1 MYIKLRERAY
11 RHWASGQ
18 DPILDVYIKPIG
30 VAKWDPNKEHTVDE
44 LGENV
49 SEIFDEEEY

>member
-18 DPILDVYIKPIG
+18 DPILDVCIKPIG
-30 VAKWDPNKEHTVDE
+30 AAKWDPNKEHTVDE